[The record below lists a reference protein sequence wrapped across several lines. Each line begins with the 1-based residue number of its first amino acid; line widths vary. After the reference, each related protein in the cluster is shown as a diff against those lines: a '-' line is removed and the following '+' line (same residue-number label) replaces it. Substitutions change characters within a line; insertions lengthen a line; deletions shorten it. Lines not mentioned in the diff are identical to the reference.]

1 MTIKELDAASDE
13 ITSALNTIMAKYQ
26 LTPSITYY
34 LLKDAESQLANLRIQ
49 EYILTEEQN
58 KQSEEINKQTEE
70 VKSKPNVNRIPM
82 KELKERVESKIKEK
96 IKNGEI
102 NKDGSGSV
110 YLTEVVKD
118 DSESAN

>member
-1 MTIKELDAASDE
+1 MTIKELDAASAE
-13 ITSALNTIMAKYQ
+13 IASNLNTVMAKYQ
-26 LTPSITYY
+26 LTPAITYY
-34 LLKDAESQLANLRIQ
+34 LLKDVESQLANLRIQ

-58 KQSEEINKQTEE
+58 KQSEEINKQTEK

-82 KELKERVESKIKEK
+82 KELKERVENKIKEK

-110 YLTEVVKD
+110 YLTEVMKD

>member
-1 MTIKELDAASDE
+1 MTIKELDAASAE
-13 ITSALNTIMAKYQ
+13 IASNLNTVMAKYQ
-26 LTPSITYY
+26 LTPAITYY
-34 LLKDAESQLANLRIQ
+34 LLKDVESQLANLRIQ

-58 KQSEEINKQTEE
+58 KEINKQTEK

-110 YLTEVVKD
+110 YLTEVMKD